1 MSFLDRKIVVSLVQM
16 RLLEIELNKG
26 KNDVL
31 LRKCKPLGEYM
42 ALIERIRSNKSKRMD
57 INRAVEEAVDSCIE
71 DGILRDFLIA
81 HKAEVMDMCI
91 TEFDEATF
99 VKGIK
104 EEGFEEGVDKIN
116 ELNARLVSDNRME
129 ELKRSTTD
137 KIFQKKLLDEYFPEE
152 QEVKGE

>member
-1 MSFLDRKIVVSLVQM
+1 MYN
-16 RLLEIELNKG
+16 LNKG

-57 INRAVEEAVDSCIE
+57 IHRAVEAAVDSCIE
-71 DGILRDFLIA
+71 IGILRDFLIA

-91 TEFDEATF
+91 TEYDEATF

-137 KIFQKKLLDEYFPEE
+137 KVFQKKLLNEYFPDE
-152 QEVKGE
+152 QEVKGEPRVK